1 MFYLVLFPQFVDPAR
16 GSVLVQSLLQGAVQ
30 IVIAVVGDLMFVLLA
45 ARAARWLAERPVWA
59 TVQRWIMGGAFA
71 AIAAK
76 LALDE
81 RR

>member
-1 MFYLVLFPQFVDPAR
+1 VLA
-16 GSVLVQSLLQGAVQ
+16 QSLLLGAVQ

-45 ARAARWLAERPVWA
+45 ARAARWLAGRPMW
-59 TVQRWIMGGAFA
+59 TKVQQWIMGGTFA